1 MAILEIATYGNP
13 VLRKEA
19 EEVKKIDGEILE
31 IIENMKETLM
41 NQNGVGLAAPQVGI
55 SKKIFIVELPQEK
68 GTRRL
73 VFLNPKIV
81 FYSKDKEIAEEGC
94 LSFPGVWGN
103 VERSTKVRVKGTL
116 LSGKP
121 TVIEGE
127 EMFARVLQ
135 HEIDHLEGKLFID
148 YFSPEDKEKNKEKL
162 EEILNKNREKF
173 GKVEL

>member
-1 MAILEIATYGNP
+1 MALLEMATYGDP
-13 VLRKEA
+13 VLRKKA
-19 EEVKKIDGEILE
+19 EEVKKIDKEILE

-41 NQNGVGLAAPQVGI
+41 NQSGVGLAAPQVGI
-55 SKKIFIVELPQEK
+55 SKRIFIVDLPQEK

-73 VFLNPKIV
+73 ILLNPKII
-81 FYSKDKEIAEEGC
+81 FYSKDKIVAEEGC

-103 VERSTKVRVKGTL
+103 VERSNRVRVKGTL
-116 LSGKP
+116 LSGKS

-127 EMFARVLQ
+127 GMFARVLQ
-135 HEIDHLEGKLFID
+135 HEIDHLDGKLFID